1 VRRFQRFFSRWQNWI
16 GVLLILIY
24 VGAAIFA
31 PYLAP
36 LKENEPENVFVRV
49 GRPTEGKPLPP
60 DENAMLGQLPF
71 GISVFHPLIWGSR
84 DALIFGLIVTIT
96 TALFGVVYG
105 AISGFAGNRLSN
117 LMIRVADSFLAF
129 PPIAG
134 FVFFQQLFAT
144 TVTALG
150 GMYFYAER
158 LGQIIEI
165 TGPVT
170 AIQVLVERVNPLM
183 LSLILFS
190 WMPYARLVH
199 SIVLTLKQTEFI
211 QAARA
216 LGGSSFWIIR
226 KHILRNSTGP
236 AIVLAARD
244 VGGVVLL
251 QATLTFIGIGGGS
264 IWGQMLSQ
272 GRNWV
277 LGAGGSLLRYWWVFV
292 PPTLAVML
300 FGIAWNMF
308 GDGLNDVLEPTTQ
321 GQMRR
326 SSFWSRWMQRAKTKP
341 SPEARVPLPPV
352 PEIVPQIIRS
362 NGEQAVSIESNQTPV
377 PDANDPIL
385 QTARQGLAQG
395 DLPRA
400 LHAYKHLIR
409 RNKSVD
415 EFLPDLAQLV
425 KTYPH
430 DPQAWQTLGDALTRA
445 GDADHAALSYER
457 AEKLKQQQ
465 SSS

>member
-1 VRRFQRFFSRWQNWI
+1 MRTFQRFFTRWQNWI
-16 GVLLILIY
+16 SVLLILMY
-24 VGAAIFA
+24 VGVAVFA

-36 LKENEPENVFVRV
+36 LKESEPENAFVRV
-49 GRPTEGKPLPP
+49 GRPTEGQPLPP
-60 DENAMLGQLPF
+60 DENALLGQLPF

-84 DALIFGLIVTIT
+84 DALRFGLIVTIT

-105 AISGFAGNRLSN
+105 AISGFAGNRLGN

-134 FVFFQQLFAT
+134 LVFFQQLFAT
-144 TVTALG
+144 TVTAMG

-170 AIQVLVERVNPLM
+170 AIQFLLERVNPLM

-190 WMPYARLVH
+190 WMPYSRLVH
-199 SIVLTLKQTEFI
+199 SIVLTLRQTEFI

-264 IWGQMLSQ
+264 IWGKMLSQ

-308 GDGLNDVLEPTTQ
+308 GDGLNDVLEPTSQ
-321 GQMRR
+321 GPLRR
-326 SSFWSRWMQRAKTKP
+326 PSFWSRWTHRAITEP
-341 SPEARVPLPPV
+341 APETNIPALPV
-352 PEIVPQIIRS
+352 REGIPQTIRS
-362 NGEQAVSIESNQTPV
+362 NGEQAVSSEPDKMVS
-377 PDANDPIL
+377 PDAADPIL
-385 QTARQGLAQG
+385 QVARQGLAQG

-400 LHAYKHLIR
+400 LNAYKHLIR
-409 RNKSVD
+409 RNKSVK
-415 EFLPDLAQLV
+415 EILPDLAQLV
-425 KTYPH
+425 RKHPH
-430 DPQAWQTLGDALTRA
+430 DPQVWQTLGDALTRA
-445 GDADHAALSYER
+445 DDADHAALSYER
-457 AEKLKQQQ
+457 AEKLKHQN
-465 SSS
+465 SA